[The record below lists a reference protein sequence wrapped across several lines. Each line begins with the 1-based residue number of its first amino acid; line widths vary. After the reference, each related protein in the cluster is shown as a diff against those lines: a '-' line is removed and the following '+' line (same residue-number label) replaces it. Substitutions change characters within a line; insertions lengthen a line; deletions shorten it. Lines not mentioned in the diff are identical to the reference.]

1 MTVTLPFVFCRLAA
15 ITVLWLALIPCIGA
29 QTPPGGDAF
38 LTRFRAT
45 VANPDVAA
53 LTDLTN
59 LPFLFEGR
67 PHERAAFVTRVVPQL
82 FIPSVRKC
90 LAHATA
96 QPEDG
101 RLVLWC
107 KPYGF
112 YLGISDVQWRLMA
125 FVADGEP

>member
-1 MTVTLPFVFCRLAA
+1 MSVSTHRTFVIRADIASRSTHAMTVTLPFVFCRLAA

-67 PHERAAFVTRVVPQL
+67 PHERAAFALCRV
-82 FIPSVRKC
+82 RC
-90 LAHATA
+90 HASRSI
-96 QPEDG
+96 E
-101 RLVLWC
+101 
-107 KPYGF
+107 
-112 YLGISDVQWRLMA
+112 
-125 FVADGEP
+125 